1 MKKHFALMLALALA
15 VATLTVPALA
25 ETAPKAGKAK
35 TVITLSHSGTVT
47 LNKGD
52 TLQLTATVTP
62 NKKVTWKS
70 SSKKIATVSK
80 TGMVTA
86 KKTGTAT
93 ITAKAGKKTAKVKIK
108 VVDPNKVTKVTLS
121 NGKSA
126 KLNLGSTLQL
136 NAALKPSTAR
146 APLKWKSSKTKV
158 VTVDG
163 NGLVT
168 AKAEGKA
175 KITVTAGKKK
185 ATITITVVNPN
196 KPTGISINRSGT
208 VKLPMNETL
217 TLTATLQPSTAVG
230 NVTWKTSNKKVAT
243 VNGGVVTPKK
253 KGTVTITAKVG
264 KKSAKVKIKVVSA
277 SEHQHA
283 WEPVYATNTVVDT
296 PAWDETVVDT
306 PAWDETVVDTP
317 ATTQTVNH
325 PEEGHYEQVEHK
337 AEGHYETKTVTDKE
351 AWVDYEPIY
360 KDRWVVTQEA
370 WTEKTKLIEVVRCYC
385 GKVFNPKELKTVS
398 WGDHSDECITVQ
410 QYYNGFWDNQPDVKE
425 LIEEAYGNPP
435 TCDGDINKR
444 HDGYSIVSYEV
455 DLDPSEWIEHPEE
468 GVWENYFTGEYETV
482 QHPAETHEEKV
493 WVEDKAGW
501 TENKWVVDKKA
512 WTETINVPA
521 KTHVVH
527 HDPVTHVVHHDA
539 VTHTEQV
546 VTGHKCSTCGATK

>member
-1 MKKHFALMLALALA
+1 MKKLFALMLALALA
-15 VATLTVPALA
+15 LATLAVPALA

-80 TGMVTA
+80 TGLVTA

-126 KLNLGSTLQL
+126 KLNLGGTLQL
-136 NAALKPSTAR
+136 NAVLKPSTAK
-146 APLKWKSSKTKV
+146 ATLKWKSSKTKV
-158 VTVDG
+158 ATVDG
-163 NGLVT
+163 NGVVT

-196 KPTGISINRSGT
+196 KPTGISLNRSGT

-217 TLTATLQPSTAVG
+217 TLTATLQPSTAMG

-283 WEPVYATNTVVDT
+283 WEPVYTTNTVVDT

-306 PAWDETVVDTP
+306 PAWDETVVDAP
-317 ATTQTVNH
+317 ASTETVNH
-325 PEEGHYEQVEHK
+325 PEEGHYEQIEHK

-351 AWVDYEPIY
+351 AWIDYEPIY

-370 WTEKTKLIEVVRCYC
+370 WTEKTKLVEGIKCYC
-385 GKVFNPKELKTVS
+385 GKIFKT
-398 WGDHSDECITVQ
+398 GDEWNAHKVRNQVVWE
-410 QYYNGFWDNQPDVKE
+410 YYQGWYDDQPDVKE
-425 LIEEAYGNPP
+425 LIEKECGNPP
-435 TCDGDINKR
+435 KGDGDYNVA
-444 HDGYSIVSYEV
+444 HNGYSICSYEV

-512 WTETINVPA
+512 WTETVNIPA
-521 KTHVVH
+521 KTHTVH
-527 HDPVTHVVHHDA
+527 HDAVTHVVHHDA

-546 VTGHKCSTCGATK
+546 VTGYKCATCGAVQ

>member
-1 MKKHFALMLALALA
+1 MKKLFAFLLALALA
-15 VATLTVPALA
+15 LATLTVPALA
-25 ETAPKAGKAK
+25 EDAPKAGKAK

-80 TGMVTA
+80 TGLVTA

-108 VVDPNKVTKVTLS
+108 VVDPYKPTGVS
-121 NGKSA
+121 ISQGKSA
-126 KLNLGSTLQL
+126 KLNLGGTLQL
-136 NAALKPSTAR
+136 GAVLKPSTAR
-146 APLKWKSSKTKV
+146 ATLKWKSSKTKV
-158 VTVDG
+158 ATVDG
-163 NGLVT
+163 NGVVT

-196 KPTGISINRSGT
+196 KPTGISLNRSGT

-283 WEPVYATNTVVDT
+283 WEPIYTTNTVVDT

-351 AWVDYEPIY
+351 AWVEQVPVY

-370 WTEKTKLIEVVRCYC
+370 WTEKTKLVEGVKCYC
-385 GKVFNPKELKTVS
+385 GKMFKTYDEWDAHSQRNIQVS
-398 WGDHSDECITVQ
+398 N
-410 QYYNGFWDNQPDVKE
+410 YYNGFWDATPEAKKA
-425 LIEEAYGNPP
+425 IEDAYGNPP
-435 TCDGDINKR
+435 KGDGDYHGR
-444 HDGYSIVSYEV
+444 HDGYSICSYEV

-482 QHPAETHEEKV
+482 QHPAETHEENV

-512 WTETINVPA
+512 WTETVNIPA

>member
-1 MKKHFALMLALALA
+1 MKKLFALMLALALA
-15 VATLTVPALA
+15 LATLTVPALT
-25 ETAPKAGKAK
+25 ETAPKAGKTK

-62 NKKVTWKS
+62 DKKVTWKS
-70 SSKKIATVSK
+70 SSKKVATVSK
-80 TGMVTA
+80 TGLVTA

-93 ITAKAGKKTAKVKIK
+93 ITAKAGKKTAKVKVK
-108 VVDPNKVTKVTLS
+108 VVDPNKVTQVTIS

-126 KLNLGSTLQL
+126 KLNQGDTLRLGASIQ
-136 NAALKPSTAR
+136 PSTAK
-146 APLKWKSSKTKV
+146 ATLKWKSSKAKV
-158 VTVDG
+158 AAVDG
-163 NGLVT
+163 NGNVT

-185 ATITITVVNPN
+185 ASITITVVNPN
-196 KPTGISINRSGT
+196 KPTGISLNRSGT

-243 VNGGVVTPKK
+243 VNGGVVTPRK

-277 SEHQHA
+277 SEHQHV
-283 WEPVYATNTVVDT
+283 WEPVYTTNTVVDS

-317 ATTQTVNH
+317 ATTQNVNH
-325 PEEGHYEQVEHK
+325 PEEGHYEQIEHK

-351 AWVDYEPIY
+351 AWVEQVPVY

-370 WTEKTKLIEVVRCYC
+370 WTEKTKLVEGTKCYC
-385 GKVFNPKELKTVS
+385 GKIFRTN
-398 WGDHSDECITVQ
+398 DEWNAHKVRNQ
-410 QYYNGFWDNQPDVKE
+410 VVWEYYQGWYDNQPDVKE
-425 LIEEAYGNPP
+425 LIEKECGNPP
-435 TCDGDINKR
+435 KGDGDYNAA
-444 HDGYSIVSYEV
+444 HDGYSTCSIEV

-468 GVWENYFTGEYETV
+468 GIWENYFTGEYETV

-527 HDPVTHVVHHDA
+527 HDAVTHVVHHDA

-546 VTGHKCSTCGATK
+546 VTGHKCATCGATK